1 MPQNKVDARDY
12 FWVILNYSGEAESFL
27 GLENPQGQQFIPVT
41 RDKEAAEELLSRLPH
56 GEGRRQ
62 VETIHRRN
70 LVEEAAKQGFE
81 VHVVD
86 GQGQVLETLPPPET
100 H

>member
-1 MPQNKVDARDY
+1 MPQNKMDARDY

-56 GEGRRQ
+56 GGGRHQ
-62 VETIHRRN
+62 VETIHRDN
-70 LVEEAAKQGFE
+70 ILAEAGKQGFS
-81 VHVVD
+81 VQVVD
-86 GQGQVLETLPPPET
+86 GKGAVLESLTPPQT